1 MKQLLQNLQ
10 DGRTYLADVP
20 APTPMAGQVLVRVR
34 ASAVS
39 AGTERTMVDFAKS
52 GLLGKAR
59 RRPDLVRQVLRKARR
74 DGVLATWKMAQGR
87 LDAPMALGYSC
98 AGVVTAV
105 GEGVEDFAVGDRVA
119 CAGAGYANHAEF
131 VAVPQNLCARL
142 PDATPWD
149 EAALTTLGAIAL
161 QGFRLSGAKLGEC
174 VAVIGLGLLGQL
186 TARLAR
192 AAGCRVFGV
201 DLDEARLKI
210 AREAGVVAAIRAD
223 AESAGAAF
231 TGGRG
236 FDAVL
241 IAADGATNDPI
252 ELAAELARERG
263 VVVAVGN
270 VLLGVPR
277 NVFYHKE
284 LTLKVSKSYGPGR
297 YDPAYEEGGLD
308 YPYGY
313 VRWTEQ
319 RNMAEFVRLLSG
331 SSLGVRPIITHR
343 LPIASGTEAYAL
355 ISGGDRSALGVI
367 LVYPDAAPASTRV
380 DLKTEASARSGE
392 GVGVLG
398 AGAFA
403 VGTMLPAI
411 KSSGATLR
419 GIASPSG
426 TRAKSAAERFGF
438 AFASSN
444 AEEVLCDA
452 GTSTVVILTRHDLHA
467 GQVCAALSAG
477 KNVLVE
483 KPLCLSFEELER
495 IEAERHGAKGILAVG
510 FNRRFAPL
518 TAALKDAFNGSSGP
532 KALQIRVNAGALP
545 AGHWAADP
553 AQGGR
558 LVGEGCHFI
567 HWANF
572 VVGSAPVTVD
582 ARALGRKTGEQDW
595 TLRLVYSDGSA
606 ADILYTSEGDGALG
620 KERYEVHAGGVSAV
634 LEDFRSLLVCR
645 GGKQRKTGGWA
656 PADKGHEAQWSAFYA
671 AVRAG
676 GASPVPWAE
685 IAGAMRAT
693 LAARES
699 LRLGAPVDVPYGTYS
714 GPQSYNSRTSGP
726 CGSEAG
732 GV

>member
-1 MKQLLQNLQ
+1 MKQLLQNLK

-20 APTPMAGQVLVRVR
+20 APTPTEGQVLVRVR

-39 AGTERTMVDFAKS
+39 AGTERTLVDFAKS

-87 LDAPMALGYSC
+87 LEAPMALGYSC
-98 AGVVTAV
+98 AGVVEAI

-131 VAVPQNLCARL
+131 AVVPQNLCARL
-142 PDATPWD
+142 PEGTPWD

-161 QGFRLSGAKLGEC
+161 QGFRLSDAKLGET

-186 TARLAR
+186 TARLAK

-201 DLDEARLKI
+201 DLDEGRLQI
-210 AREAGVVAAIRAD
+210 AREAGVTTAIR
-223 AESAGAAF
+223 ESAERGGAAF
-231 TGGRG
+231 TDGRG
-236 FDAVL
+236 FDVVL

-277 NVFYHKE
+277 NAFYHKE
-284 LTLKVSKSYGPGR
+284 LTLKVSRSYGPGR

-319 RNMAEFVRLLSG
+319 RNLAEFVRLLASG
-331 SSLGVRPIITHR
+331 VLGVKPIITHR

-367 LVYPDAAPASTRV
+367 LEYPDGVCAKTRV
-380 DLKTEASARSGE
+380 DLKETPARPGE

-403 VGTMLPAI
+403 TGVMLPAI
-411 KSSGATLR
+411 KGSGASLR
-419 GIASPSG
+419 GVASPSG

-438 AFASSN
+438 AFAASKS
-444 AEEVLCDA
+444 EEVLGDA
-452 GTSTVVILTRHDLHA
+452 ETSTVVILTRHDLHA
-467 GQVCAALSAG
+467 AQVCAALAAD
-477 KNVLVE
+477 KNVFVE
-483 KPLCLSFEELER
+483 KPLCLSFEELAL
-495 IEAERHGAKGILAVG
+495 IETARRGAKGILAVG
-510 FNRRFAPL
+510 FNRRFAPM
-518 TAALKDAFNGSSGP
+518 TAALKDAIAGAGP
-532 KALQIRVNAGALP
+532 KAIQIRVNAGALP
-545 AGHWAADP
+545 PGHWAADP

-558 LVGEGCHFI
+558 LLGEGCHFI
-567 HWANF
+567 HWANH
-572 VVGSAPVTVD
+572 VAGAVPVTVD
-582 ARALGRKTGEQDW
+582 ARPLGRKAGEQDW
-595 TLRLVYSDGSA
+595 MLRLVYADGSV
-606 ADILYTSEGDGALG
+606 ADILYTSEGDAALG
-620 KERYEVHAGGVSAV
+620 KERFEVHAGGVSAV
-634 LEDFRSLLVCR
+634 LEDFRSLIVCK
-645 GGKQRKTGGWA
+645 GGKERKTGGWA
-656 PADKGHEAQWSAFYA
+656 SADKGHAAQWSAFYA

-676 GASPVPWAE
+676 GAAPVPWDE
-685 IAGAMRAT
+685 IAGATRAA
-693 LAARES
+693 LSARES
-699 LRLGAPVDVPYGTYS
+699 LRLGKPLDVP
-714 GPQSYNSRTSGP
+714 R
-726 CGSEAG
+726 
-732 GV
+732 

>member
-34 ASAVS
+34 ASVVS
-39 AGTERTMVDFAKS
+39 AGTERTLVDFAKS

-98 AGVVTAV
+98 AGVVEAV
-105 GEGVEDFAVGDRVA
+105 GEGVEEFAVGDRVA

-131 VAVPQNLCARL
+131 AAVPQNLCARV
-142 PDATPWD
+142 PDDVSWE

-161 QGFRLSGAKLGEC
+161 QGFRLSEAKLGES

-186 TARLAR
+186 TARLAK

-201 DLDEARLKI
+201 DLDEARLVV
-210 AREAGVVAAIRAD
+210 AREAGVAAAIREG
-223 AESAGAAF
+223 AERAGAAF
-231 TGGRG
+231 TDGRG
-236 FDAVL
+236 FDTVL
-241 IAADGATNDPI
+241 ITADGATNDPI

-277 NVFYHKE
+277 NAFYHKE
-284 LTLKVSKSYGPGR
+284 LTLKVSRSYGPGR

-319 RNMAEFVRLLSG
+319 RNMAEFVRLLASG
-331 SSLGVRPIITHR
+331 VLGVKSVITHR
-343 LPIASGTEAYAL
+343 LPIASGIEAYDL
-355 ISGGDRSALGVI
+355 ISNGSRSALGVV
-367 LVYPDAAPASTRV
+367 LEYPDAAPATTRV
-380 DLKTEASARSGE
+380 ELRKEASARPGE

-403 VGTMLPAI
+403 TGVMLPVI
-411 KSSGATLR
+411 KASGAVLR
-419 GIASPSG
+419 GVASASG
-426 TRAKSAAERFGF
+426 MRAQSAAERFKF
-438 AFASSN
+438 AYAASKT
-444 AEEVLCDA
+444 EEVLEDA
-452 GTSTVVILTRHDLHA
+452 ETSTVVILTRHDLHA
-467 GQVCAALSAG
+467 AQVCAALAAG
-477 KNVLVE
+477 KNVFVE
-483 KPLCLSFEELER
+483 KPLCLSIEELSR
-495 IEAERHGAKGILAVG
+495 VEAARRADKGILAVG

-518 TAALKDAFNGSSGP
+518 SGALMDAFKDASGP
-532 KALQIRVNAGALP
+532 KAIQIRVNAGALP
-545 AGHWAADP
+545 PGHWSADP

-558 LVGEGCHFI
+558 LLGEGCHFI
-567 HWANF
+567 DWANF
-572 VVGSAPVTVD
+572 VAGASPVTAD
-582 ARALGRKTGEQDW
+582 ARALGRKAGEQDW
-595 TLRLVYSDGSA
+595 MLRLVYSDGSA
-606 ADILYTSEGDGALG
+606 ADILYTSEGDAALG

-634 LEDFRSLLVCR
+634 LEDFRTLTVCKD
-645 GGKQRKTGGWA
+645 GKERKTGGWS
-656 PADKGHEAQWSAFYA
+656 PADKGHAAQWNAFYG
-671 AVRAG
+671 AVKAG
-676 GASPVPWAE
+676 GAAPVAWEE
-685 IAGAMRAT
+685 IAGATRAA

-699 LRLGAPVDVPYGTYS
+699 LRLGAPVAVA
-714 GPQSYNSRTSGP
+714 R
-726 CGSEAG
+726 
-732 GV
+732 V